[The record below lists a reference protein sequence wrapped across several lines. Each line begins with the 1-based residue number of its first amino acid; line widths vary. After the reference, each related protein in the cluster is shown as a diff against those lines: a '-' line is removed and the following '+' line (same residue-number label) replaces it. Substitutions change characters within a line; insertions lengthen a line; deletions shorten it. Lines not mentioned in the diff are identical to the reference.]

1 MKEMKCQ
8 KYRIIDVL
16 HSGEYKG
23 RKFAILNLGVH
34 PTAYVELKAV
44 EVQKS
49 SNYDDYDL
57 NVHGGFTFLGEAY
70 WNKEDK
76 SKYIGWDYAHCDDF
90 SGIYIDDN
98 FWHWKQNTKQYST
111 QEIFEEVKSVIDQFE
126 KAKWV
131 DVTEPHFVLKIKED

>member
-1 MKEMKCQ
+1 MKEMKYQ
-8 KYRIIDVL
+8 KDRIIDVL

-23 RKFAILNLGVH
+23 RKFAILNLGSH
-34 PTAYVELKAV
+34 PTAYVELKAE

-49 SNYDDYDL
+49 SSYDDYDL

-90 SGIYIDDN
+90 MGYYTPNDSSMYFTSIRYTTEG
-98 FWHWKQNTKQYST
+98 
-111 QEIFEEVKSVIDQFE
+111 IFEDVKSVIDQFE

-131 DVTEPHFVLKIKED
+131 DVSEPHFVLKIKED